1 MSTRLQDL
9 QARRDA
15 YAVSVFE
22 LEQQLDNLTGLEAL
36 EEVQAAT
43 DKLAAGRRLLTAL
56 DRQIENAQAAL
67 REEARAERE
76 SRRTQAAQQAQKI
89 DADMRRLLLQ
99 LFDLA
104 QKRVDATG
112 EFMELAGTSA
122 AMQGWTITML
132 RAVGVDFETS
142 GLGKGIQPVRR

>member
-9 QARRDA
+9 QTRRDA

-56 DRQIENAQAAL
+56 DRQIENAQSAL

-76 SRRTQAAQQAQKI
+76 RRRMQATQQAQKI

-99 LFDLA
+99 LYDLA

-112 EFMELAGTSA
+112 EFSELASTSA

-132 RAVGVDFETS
+132 RAAGVDFETS
-142 GLGKGIQPVRR
+142 GLGSSIRPVRR